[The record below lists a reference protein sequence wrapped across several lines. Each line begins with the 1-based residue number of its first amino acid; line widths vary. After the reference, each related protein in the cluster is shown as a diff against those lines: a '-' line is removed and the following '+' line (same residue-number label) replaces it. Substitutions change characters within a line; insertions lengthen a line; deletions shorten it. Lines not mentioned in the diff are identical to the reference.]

1 MDSKE
6 LANALAEYSKWNRGR
21 CAPWWSE
28 DLDNP
33 MNRYS
38 FLTKEDIEALTEAV
52 AACTPEELAAAAGST
67 GMTVFHLLVW
77 CGLYGGVEKALE
89 KGIDVN
95 LAAGGGCEG
104 VTPLMAACYRG
115 NEKMAGLLLEK
126 GADPALLDKKGR
138 NVFHYLGGLRINS
151 DLINSHAS
159 QEYSLDQRT
168 ALAGRLSGDINAKD
182 QEGMTP
188 FEVLIKDDNSD
199 FSYALSKPYIE
210 KGADIHI
217 VDEEGDSLLMR
228 AVKKRHFAAAL
239 ALMEADMELVNQPD
253 KEGTTPLHLVSR
265 YNIEFCIAILDKK
278 GDKNA
283 PDGNGKTPKD
293 MALESG
299 DSNYKQ
305 LFTSGRLK
313 LNELSRLTSNAFAG
327 AGEQKDRLA
336 MGLYLAG
343 KLIRE
348 VDTDDDEEMGMI
360 VSILYNAISSDD
372 KCRLLEMLVK
382 AGIDLTAPIHSGGLV
397 ECIRDKCLTGN
408 CGVKAI
414 KKFMELGLD
423 MDQAVVKG
431 RTPAFIVASQ
441 QERNMMGRGKDDYF
455 EEAAKLFSRESMEQ
469 TNDGGTTAVHEAA
482 RRDHVDMLRVMIEKG
497 VDLNLAQDQPAE
509 AGNTPLH
516 EACAKGNAKVVEL
529 LMKSGADDTIQNVK
543 GETAAYLALTKRVFG
558 GDMRI
563 EDRTAILEALEHVD
577 IPGSGGRTPLM
588 QMLRQLGLND
598 KTELL
603 PMLLDKGV
611 DLEQRDD
618 AGNTALLT
626 ATDSQSYKGIVK
638 ELVRA
643 GADVNAENKKGD
655 TALHL
660 ALKWGD
666 QESSIFLIKKGAD
679 YNHANNAGVTP
690 AQLAAEKGYDTVLEL
705 MTDIQ

>member
-6 LANALAEYSKWNRGR
+6 LANSLAEYSKWNRGK

-33 MNRYS
+33 MYRYS
-38 FLTKEDIEALTEAV
+38 FLTKEETEAVTEAV
-52 AACTPEELAAAAGST
+52 AACSAEDLTAAAGST
-67 GMTVFHLLVW
+67 GMTVFHLLMW
-77 CGLYGGVEKALE
+77 CGLYEGAEKALE
-89 KGIDVN
+89 KGVDPN
-95 LAAGGGCEG
+95 LAAGGDCEG
-104 VTPLMAACYRG
+104 VTPLMVACYRG

-126 GADPALLDKKGR
+126 GADPALSDKKGR
-138 NVFHYLGGLRINS
+138 NVFHYLGGIRINS

-159 QEYSLDQRT
+159 QKYSLDQRT
-168 ALAGRLSGDINAKD
+168 ALAGRLSGDINARD
-182 QEGMTP
+182 EEGMTP
-188 FEVLIKDDNSD
+188 FEILIKDDNSD
-199 FSYALSKPYIE
+199 FSYALSKIYIE

-239 ALMEADMELVNQPD
+239 ALMEADKELVNQPD

-265 YNIEFCIAILDKK
+265 YNIEFCMAILDKH

-283 PDGNGKTPKD
+283 ADGNGKTPKD
-293 MALESG
+293 IALESG
-299 DSNYKQ
+299 DNNYKQ

-313 LNELSRLTSNAFAG
+313 LNELSRLTSNAFSG
-327 AGEQKDRLA
+327 AREQKDRMT

-343 KLIRE
+343 KLVRE
-348 VDTDDDEEMGMI
+348 VDTDDDEEMGMVI
-360 VSILYNAISSDD
+360 NILHNAMNNDD
-372 KCRLLEMLVK
+372 KCELLELFVK
-382 AGIDLTAPIHSGGLV
+382 AGIDLTAPIHSSGTV
-397 ECIRDKCLTGN
+397 QCIRDRCLTGN

-423 MDQAVVKG
+423 MDQAIVKG
-431 RTPAFIVASQ
+431 RTPAYIVASQ
-441 QERNMMGRGKDDYF
+441 EERNMMGRGKDDYF

-469 TNDGGTTAVHEAA
+469 TNDDGTTAVHEAA
-482 RRDHVDMLRVMIEKG
+482 RSGHVDMLRVMIEKG
-497 VDLNLAQDQPAE
+497 VDVNIAQDQPAE

-516 EACAKGNAKVVEL
+516 EACARGNAEVVEL

-558 GDMRI
+558 GDIDLDDRI
-563 EDRTAILEALEHVD
+563 AILEALEHVD

-588 QMLRQLGLND
+588 QMLIQLGLND

-603 PMLLDKGV
+603 PVLLDKGV

-618 AGNTALLT
+618 AGNTALIT
-626 ATDSQSYKGIVK
+626 AADSRSYKGVVK

-643 GADVNAENKKGD
+643 GADVNAENKRGD

-690 AQLAAEKGYDTVLEL
+690 AQLAAEKGYDTLLEL